1 MATTYLDRDELIRVA
16 ADIADRDG
24 WLHLTMSSVA
34 KQVNRHVTSL
44 YGHVDGIDGL
54 RREVQRLAL
63 TELGDRCWAAAL
75 GRSGADALG
84 ALLDVYREY
93 TREHPG
99 RSAALFDVDMQDEE
113 VLELGRRLAEPFL
126 VTLRSFGVDEDQ
138 LLSTQAIISVSV
150 RGFGVAESSGR
161 FARRVEADSA
171 FAQMRALFIG
181 ALQSGAWPIPDSDS

>member
-1 MATTYLDRDELIRVA
+1 MATNYLDRDELIRVA

-54 RREVQRLAL
+54 RGEVQLLAL
-63 TELGDRCWAAAL
+63 AELGDRCWEAAL

-150 RGFGVAESSGR
+150 RGFGVAEGSGR

-181 ALQSGAWPIPDSDS
+181 ALQSGAWPIPVD

>member
-1 MATTYLDRDELIRVA
+1 MATTYLDRDDLIRVA
-16 ADIADRDG
+16 ADVADRDG

-34 KQVNRHVTSL
+34 KEVNRHVTSL

-63 TELGDRCWAAAL
+63 TELGDRCWEAAL
-75 GRSGADALG
+75 GRAGADALG

-126 VTLRSFGVDEDQ
+126 VTLRSFGVGENQ

-150 RGFGVAESSGR
+150 RGFGVAEGNSR

-181 ALQSGAWPIPDSDS
+181 ALQSGAWPIPVD